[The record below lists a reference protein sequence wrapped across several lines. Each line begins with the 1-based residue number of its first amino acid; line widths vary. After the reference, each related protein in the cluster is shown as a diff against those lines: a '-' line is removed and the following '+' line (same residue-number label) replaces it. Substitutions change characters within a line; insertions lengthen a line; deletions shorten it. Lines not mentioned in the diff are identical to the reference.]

1 MRRSALSMRSRTW
14 FFVVLAMAGTL
25 GLAVVSP
32 HWAGHPLLESSASA
46 SDAGATSGQVELD
59 PSVPANNGQAKGG
72 GEHDHWWWLT
82 SIAPGLMHNVS
93 HALDRTWI
101 SGEPVGRVAH
111 IFLSLIAALLV
122 LGLAMAASK
131 RARDP
136 EKSTVPD
143 TKLSA
148 FTFFEL
154 LTDAIFKMMEQ
165 MMGRAKA
172 RATFPLVASLAV
184 FILFCNLM
192 GLIPGFLPPTDNLN
206 LTLALGLCVFVAT
219 HYLGVKYN
227 GLTYFKH
234 FLGPIVKW
242 YALPLMILMLGIE
255 LISHLV
261 RPVSLGLRLMGN
273 MFGDHVVLGIFLS
286 FNLLFVPLPLMALGL
301 LVSIVQTLVFCLLS
315 MVYISMAVEDMD
327 HH

>member
-1 MRRSALSMRSRTW
+1 MKWSALFTRSRTW
-14 FFVVLAMAGTL
+14 FFVVLAMVGTV
-25 GLAVVSP
+25 GLVFVSP
-32 HWAGHPLLESSASA
+32 QWTGQEWVESTAFA
-46 SDAGATSGQVELD
+46 SDTGAASEKVELEPGD
-59 PSVPANNGQAKGG
+59 SAAHGKTKGG
-72 GEHDHWWWLT
+72 SEHDHWWWLT
-82 SIAPGLMHNVS
+82 SVAPGLMHNVQ

-122 LGLAMAASK
+122 LGLAVAASK

-136 EKSTVPD
+136 EKSTIPD

-165 MMGRAKA
+165 MMGAEKA

-192 GLIPGFLPPTDNLN
+192 GLLPGFLPPTDNLN
-206 LTLALGLCVFVAT
+206 LTLAMGCCVFVAT